1 MNEDNGGKRMNY
13 SSVKNKW
20 AIKRGQVQV
29 IIFTINLLRCCVTFN
44 FWSQLFFT
52 FQTKHMVVLNAK
64 VRK

>member
-1 MNEDNGGKRMNY
+1 MNEDNGGKKMNN

-20 AIKRGQVQV
+20 AIMRGQVQV
-29 IIFTINLLRCCVTFN
+29 IIFTINLLRCVTFN

-52 FQTKHMVVLNAK
+52 FQTKHMLVLNAK

>member
-1 MNEDNGGKRMNY
+1 MNKDNGGKRMNY

-29 IIFTINLLRCCVTFN
+29 IIFTINLLRCVTFS

-52 FQTKHMVVLNAK
+52 FQTKHMLVLNAK
-64 VRK
+64 VRE